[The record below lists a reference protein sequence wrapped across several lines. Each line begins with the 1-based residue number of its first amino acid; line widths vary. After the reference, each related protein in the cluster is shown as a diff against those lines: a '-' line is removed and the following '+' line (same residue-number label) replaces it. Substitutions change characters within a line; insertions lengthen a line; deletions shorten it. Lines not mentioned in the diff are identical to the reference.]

1 MELRPELT
9 AVVGLDALDGE
20 GKLGQDVVDEG
31 DRSLLGVA
39 LVDLE
44 DPDPR
49 AVVDG
54 GVLVVAP
61 PARQRLQELHADL
74 ELVPRQRLLVLL
86 IAVVPPAIA
95 HAGGQPVSS
104 RPLQQPPDPRLAELD
119 SVVAVQVHRDPR
131 AEVVGEIG
139 RAHV

>member
-74 ELVPRQRLLVLL
+74 ELVPRQRFLVLL
-86 IAVVPPAIA
+86 IAVVP
-95 HAGGQPVSS
+95 
-104 RPLQQPPDPRLAELD
+104 RR
-119 SVVAVQVHRDPR
+119 
-131 AEVVGEIG
+131 
-139 RAHV
+139 